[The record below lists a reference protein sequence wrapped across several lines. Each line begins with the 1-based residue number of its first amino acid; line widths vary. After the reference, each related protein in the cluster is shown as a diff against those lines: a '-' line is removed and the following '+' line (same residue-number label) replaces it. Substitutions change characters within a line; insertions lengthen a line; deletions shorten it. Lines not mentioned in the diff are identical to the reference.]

1 MECAKSR
8 IGKFL
13 RSYDACQT
21 GVNPRRIHECL
32 PASQRTWFS
41 KQVDR
46 YSDFRPFFRHKKNP
60 TASLSA
66 GCVSR
71 PIFRPKH
78 TRICLVVCHALPGRI
93 HHFRRIQA
101 VNLERYIA
109 AQDIKKVHGTHVP
122 RYENGVFQQISRS
135 QISQVRSQSDVGL
148 SRESEPQKFSG
159 RRIRAED
166 PRNDFLLLL
175 PPVQKSRG

>member
-1 MECAKSR
+1 MQKSR

-46 YSDFRPFFRHKKNP
+46 YSDFGPFFRHKKNP

-71 PIFRPKH
+71 PIFCPKH
-78 TRICLVVCHALPGRI
+78 TRI